1 MSNRTDGKSRLLNV
15 SFESAAAAAPPPPA
29 QCLLLISM
37 TKYEQKCIIFDVEET
52 EREGERERERERGRK
67 IKLVWLEAGGS
78 ESKLGR
84 L

>member
-15 SFESAAAAAPPPPA
+15 SFELAAAAAPPPPA

-52 EREGERERERERGRK
+52 EREGERERERGRK

>member
-37 TKYEQKCIIFDVEET
+37 TKYEQKCIIFDVDET
-52 EREGERERERERGRK
+52 EREGEREREGKKDKTSLARSRRK
-67 IKLVWLEAGGS
+67 
-78 ESKLGR
+78 
-84 L
+84 

>member
-52 EREGERERERERGRK
+52 EREGERERERGEER
-67 IKLVWLEAGGS
+67 
-78 ESKLGR
+78 
-84 L
+84 